1 MNNRLRFVSQL
12 AITVSL
18 LLVSMVALAQETT
31 SSARVTL
38 YGPDG
43 NPVSGQ
49 SVSITDTRT
58 GAARTSTTNE
68 SGFASF
74 RGLPVGGPYTVAV
87 SSPNYANQTV
97 TDISLRLGDTYEMVL
112 QLGSSDLEEVV
123 VTGQMV
129 GGGQVALGP
138 SSIFSAQAIADMP
151 AVDRDLRDVIRAD
164 PRIYIDPTVGGG
176 AVQCSGANPRFN
188 SLTLDGVRL
197 NDLFGLNQN
206 GYPTERQPFSFDAIE
221 QISVELAPFD
231 VKYGQFTAC
240 NVNAVTK
247 SGSNDWHG
255 SAFYEYTS
263 DALKGDSLEGDK
275 LDTGDFSDGR
285 YGATLGGAIIKD
297 KLFFFLAYEKQ
308 DSSNLFDRTAFGAPT
323 VGRVI
328 RGVNQDQLDE
338 IFQIAQDVYG
348 YTPGLPV
355 SSLDNEDEKYTIK
368 LDWDI
373 NENHRA
379 SYTYNYN
386 DGFNWSQSD
395 SDDNEFE
402 FSDHYYERGAKLES
416 NTGALFSNWT
426 DSFSTEV
433 RYSNLKLDNR
443 QQSRNSPSGMIGE
456 ITIRTFN
463 VDETG
468 ATNLASVYLGGD
480 DSRQSN
486 KLNYEANNFK
496 LAANYEI
503 GDHLLTVGYEL
514 DDLDIFNLFVQHT
527 LGEYR
532 FDEEC
537 NSSNPN
543 GCIKAFREGRPDDI
557 YYGNSPTLNPDDAA
571 ANFSY
576 KTNTV
581 YLQDEWITLGG
592 DLTLTFGVR
601 YDWYSSNDVPLY
613 NPFFEQRNGF
623 ANTETFDGVDLLQ
636 PRIGFNWNINPDVV
650 LRGGIGLYSGGNPNV
665 WLTNSYQ
672 NNGLTNVQLRETV
685 IERNPPPPENCG
697 LGVDFSLFEIPLT
710 GEGRPLFNVPQCQQD
725 AVAFAQP
732 NSGVNAVAPGFE
744 VPKQWRANLGTTW
757 TFGDDYVFNADLL
770 VARSDDSA
778 TIISSTVRA
787 TGIAPD
793 GRTLYTDTRRFN
805 SDYIMTNVTG
815 SDARSTQFALAI
827 AKSYDNFNW
836 SAGYAWTDAEDV
848 NPMTS
853 SVAFSNFA
861 NVAVS
866 DPNNPGLA
874 TSNYEIEHR
883 FTLTA
888 SYSTYWWG
896 DNRTNFTLFGSHS
909 SGRPYSYVYEGAG
922 GVFGDDV
929 DGHHLVYVPTG
940 PSDPNVIFGPNFDQD
955 AFFAYTDATG
965 LSKYAGRIAPR
976 NAFNSSWW
984 TTFDLRVEQEL
995 PGFKQGHKFAAYVV
1009 VKNLCNLLNDNWC
1022 VLKETDFPLMR
1033 EIISTGITADKSQ
1046 YLYNEFFAVRPG
1058 RAVEASLWEVVLGV
1072 TYRF

>member
-1 MNNRLRFVSQL
+1 MNNRLRFLSQL
-12 AITVSL
+12 TIALSL
-18 LLVSMVALAQETT
+18 LLVSVVALAQETT
-31 SSARVTL
+31 SAARVSL

-58 GAARTSTTNE
+58 GAIRTSVTNA

-74 RGLPVGGPYTVAV
+74 RGLPVGGPYTVNV

-97 TDISLRLGDTYEMVL
+97 TDINLSLGDTYDVVL
-112 QLGSSDLEEVV
+112 QLGSADLEEVV
-123 VTGQMV
+123 VTGQMI
-129 GGGQVALGP
+129 GGEQIALGP
-138 SSIFSAQAIADMP
+138 SSTFNAQTIADMP
-151 AVDRDLRDVIRAD
+151 TVDRDLRDVIRAD
-164 PRIYIDPTVGGG
+164 PRVYIDPSVGGG

-188 SLTLDGVRL
+188 SLTVDGVRM

-206 GYPTERQPFSFDAIE
+206 GYPTERQPFSYDSIE

-231 VKYGQFTAC
+231 VVYGQFTAC

-247 SGSNDWHG
+247 SGSNEWHG
-255 SAFYEYTS
+255 SAFFEYTS
-263 DALKGDSLEGDK
+263 DDLKGDSLEGDK
-275 LDTGDFSDGR
+275 LDTGNYDEKR
-285 YGATLGGAIIKD
+285 YGATLSGAILKD

-308 DSSNLFDRTAFGAPT
+308 EASNLFDRTVFGAPT

-338 IFQIAQDVYG
+338 IYQIAQEVYG
-348 YTPGLPV
+348 YTPGQPV
-355 SSLDNEDEKYTIK
+355 SSLPNEDEKYTIK

-373 NENHRA
+373 SENHRA

-386 DGFNWSQSD
+386 DGFNMTDSD

-402 FSDHYYERGAKLES
+402 FSDHYYERGAELKS
-416 NTGALFSNWT
+416 HTAALFSNWT
-426 DSFSTEV
+426 DRFSTEV

-443 QQSRNSPSGMIGE
+443 QISRGQNEIGE
-456 ITIRTFN
+456 IQIRTFN

-468 ATNLASVYLGGD
+468 ATNLATVYLGTD
-480 DSRQSN
+480 DSRQAN
-486 KLNYEANNFK
+486 KLDYEANNIK
-496 LAANYEI
+496 LAGLYEL
-503 GDHLLTVGYEL
+503 GDHLLTFGYEL

-527 LGEYR
+527 RGEYR

-537 NSSNPN
+537 SSTNPN
-543 GCIKAFREGRPDDI
+543 GCIEAFREGRPDDI
-557 YYGNSPTLNPDDAA
+557 YYGNSPTLDPNDAA
-571 ANFSY
+571 ADFGY
-576 KTNTV
+576 KTNTL
-581 YLQDEWITLGG
+581 YLQDEWLTLGG

-601 YDWYSSNDVPLY
+601 YDWYSSNDTPLY
-613 NPFFEQRNGF
+613 NQFFFDRNGF
-623 ANTETFDGVDLLQ
+623 ANTETFDGADLFQ
-636 PRIGFNWNINPDVV
+636 PRFGFNWNITPDVS

-672 NNGLTNVQLRETV
+672 SNGLTNVQLRETV

-697 LGVDFSLFEIPLT
+697 LGVEFSLFDIPLS
-710 GEGRPLFNVPQCQQD
+710 GSGRPLYDIPQCQVD

-744 VPKQWRANLGTTW
+744 IPKQWRASLGTSW
-757 TFGDDYVFNADLL
+757 TFGDGYLFNADLL
-770 VARSDDSA
+770 LARSDDSA
-778 TIISSTVRA
+778 TIIASTLVPV
-787 TGIAPD
+787 GPGPD
-793 GRTLYTDTRRFN
+793 GRIIYDDTRAFN
-805 SDYIMTNVTG
+805 SDYILTNVTG
-815 SDARSTQFALAI
+815 SDARSTQLAFSLS
-827 AKSYDNFNW
+827 KSYENWDW

-853 SVAFSNFA
+853 SVAFSNYA
-861 NVAVS
+861 SVAAS

-883 FTLTA
+883 FTFSV
-888 SYSTYWWG
+888 SYSAYWWG
-896 DNRTNFTLFGSHS
+896 DNRTNFTFYGAQS
-909 SGRPYSYVYEGAG
+909 SGRPFSYVYEGAG

-929 DGHHLVYVPTG
+929 DGRHLVYVPSG
-940 PSDPNVIFGPNFDQD
+940 PSDPNVVFGPNFDVD
-955 AFFAYTDATG
+955 AFFAYAEATG
-965 LSKYAGRIAPR
+965 LMKYAGGIAPR

-984 TTFDLRVEQEL
+984 TTFDLRIEQEL
-995 PGFKQGHKFAAYVV
+995 PGFKEGHKFAAYVV
-1009 VKNLCNLLNDNWC
+1009 FKNLCNLINDEWC

-1033 EIISTGITADKSQ
+1033 EIISTGMTADRSQ

-1058 RAVEASLWEVVLGV
+1058 RQVEASLWEIAVGL